1 MPTRLIINADDFGLT
16 PGVNR
21 AIAELHQA
29 GALTSATLMA
39 NGTAF
44 DDAVAIAHANPT
56 LGVGCHV
63 VLTDGDPVSQPQSI
77 PSLLGPNSGLDRRSL
92 RPKLLDFVRD
102 LVLGRISELDIE
114 REATAQIRKL
124 QHAGI
129 AVTHIDTHKHTH
141 MFPQVTRP
149 LLRVAE
155 AHGIRAIRHPFEARW
170 SWSLGHGGVSR
181 RIQMK
186 ILDQLRQPFNAQP
199 EILFEEV
206 RSTTGSIGISATG
219 DLDQQTLVQIM
230 ATLPEG
236 TWELVCHPGY
246 NDTDLDGISTRL
258 RSHRKIEY
266 DALLAVIPEILSHPN
281 PPTLIHY
288 GDL

>member
-1 MPTRLIINADDFGLT
+1 MPTRLILNADDFGLT

-29 GALTSATLMA
+29 GVLTSATLMA
-39 NGTAF
+39 SGAAF
-44 DDAVAIAHANPT
+44 DDAVAISHANPT
-56 LGVGCHV
+56 LGIGCHI
-63 VLTDGDPVSQPQSI
+63 VLTDGDPVSPPESI
-77 PSLLGPNSGLDRRSL
+77 PSLLGADRRSL
-92 RPKLLDFVRD
+92 RPKLVEFVRD
-102 LVLGRISELDIE
+102 LVLGRIKEAEIE
-114 REATAQIRKL
+114 IEATAQIRKL

-129 AVTHIDTHKHTH
+129 TVTHIDSHKHTH

-155 AHGIRAIRHPFEARW
+155 AHGIRAIRNPFEARW

-186 ILDQLRQPFNAQP
+186 ILDQLRQSFNAQP
-199 EILFEEV
+199 QILFDIV
-206 RSTTGSIGISATG
+206 RTTTGSIGVSATG
-219 DLDQQTLVQIM
+219 DLNQQTLAEIM
-230 ATLPEG
+230 AKLSSG
-236 TWELVCHPGY
+236 IWELVCHPGY
-246 NDTDLDGISTRL
+246 NDADLAKIATRL
-258 RSHRKIEY
+258 RSHRKTEY

-281 PPTLIHY
+281 PPALIHY

>member
-1 MPTRLIINADDFGLT
+1 MPARLILNADDFGLT

-29 GALTSATLMA
+29 GVLTSATLMA
-39 NGTAF
+39 SGAAF

-56 LGVGCHV
+56 LGIGCHI
-63 VLTDGDPVSQPQSI
+63 VLTDGDPVSPPESI
-77 PSLLGPNSGLDRRSL
+77 PSLLGQNRRSL

-102 LVLGRISELDIE
+102 LLLGRISELDIE

-155 AHGIRAIRHPFEARW
+155 TLGIRAIRHPFEARW

-186 ILDQLRQPFNAQP
+186 ILDELRRPFKTQPQ
-199 EILFEEV
+199 ILSDAV
-206 RSTTGSIGISATG
+206 RTPTGSIGISATG
-219 DLDQQTLVQIM
+219 DLNQQTLAEIM
-230 ATLPEG
+230 AKLPEG

-246 NDTDLDGISTRL
+246 NDADLDGISTRL
-258 RSHRKIEY
+258 RSHRKTEY
-266 DALLAVIPEILSHPN
+266 DALLAAVPEILSHPN
-281 PPTLIHY
+281 APALIHY

>member
-1 MPTRLIINADDFGLT
+1 MPARLILNADDFGLT

-29 GALTSATLMA
+29 GVLTSATLMA
-39 NGTAF
+39 SGAAF

-56 LGVGCHV
+56 LGIGCHI
-63 VLTDGDPVSQPQSI
+63 VLTDGDPVSPPESI
-77 PSLLGPNSGLDRRSL
+77 PSLLGRDHRSL
-92 RPKLLDFVRD
+92 RPKLLGFVSD
-102 LVLGRISELDIE
+102 LLLGRISEFEIE

-124 QHAGI
+124 QHAGVT
-129 AVTHIDTHKHTH
+129 VTHIDSHKHTH

-155 AHGIRAIRHPFEARW
+155 AHGIRAIRNPFEARW

-181 RIQMK
+181 RVQMK
-186 ILDQLRQPFNAQP
+186 ILDQLRHPFNAQP
-199 EILFEEV
+199 EILFEAV
-206 RSTTGSIGISATG
+206 TSTTGSIGISATG
-219 DLDQQTLVQIM
+219 DLNQQTLAEIM
-230 ATLPEG
+230 AKLPEG

-246 NDTDLDGISTRL
+246 NDADLDGISTRL

-266 DALLAVIPEILSHPN
+266 DALLTVIPEILSHPN
-281 PPTLIHY
+281 PPALIHY